1 MKDIVIVE
9 DSRLIRK
16 KIKDT
21 LKDLGYNPV
30 AEFSRGE
37 DLFPFLDSKKPDLI
51 IMDINLAGD
60 LNGLETAHQIMKTEE
75 LPIIFLTGSEKKL
88 KLKEPTLSTTTAYIS
103 KPFTSE
109 ELRINIEL
117 ILYKK
122 KMLNKI
128 KSTNEEQRVL
138 LDNIQNQVWY
148 LVDPYTYGRVNRSHA
163 EFFGYKREEM
173 EHKKIVELFPDD
185 VADRVIEHSK
195 KVFNEKEQIEV
206 EEEFTDYRG
215 EKRLLYVTKTPY
227 LDENGEV
234 EYVVCSGE
242 DITGKR
248 KMQKELLEREQRF
261 LSIVATL
268 PDILMLFNKDGEY
281 LNIWTGHEE
290 NLTKRRQEMLG
301 QKLEDVLPSDK
312 AQLIKRNLEKV
323 LRENKLQIF
332 EYELDVISGHKYFE
346 ARMTAIS
353 HNKAVMVARDIT
365 KRKKAS
371 AELEVQKAYFKQ
383 LFDKSPDAIAILDTD
398 DRIINVNRSFEKLF
412 GYKEE

>member
-21 LKDLGYNPV
+21 LKDLGYNSV

-37 DLFPFLDSKKPDLI
+37 DLFPFLDSEKPDLI
-51 IMDINLAGD
+51 IMDINLAGE

-128 KSTNEEQRVL
+128 KRTNEEQRVL

-206 EEEFTDYRG
+206 EEEFTDNRG
-215 EKRLLYVTKTPY
+215 EKRLLY
-227 LDENGEV
+227 
-234 EYVVCSGE
+234 
-242 DITGKR
+242 
-248 KMQKELLEREQRF
+248 
-261 LSIVATL
+261 
-268 PDILMLFNKDGEY
+268 
-281 LNIWTGHEE
+281 
-290 NLTKRRQEMLG
+290 
-301 QKLEDVLPSDK
+301 
-312 AQLIKRNLEKV
+312 
-323 LRENKLQIF
+323 
-332 EYELDVISGHKYFE
+332 
-346 ARMTAIS
+346 
-353 HNKAVMVARDIT
+353 
-365 KRKKAS
+365 
-371 AELEVQKAYFKQ
+371 
-383 LFDKSPDAIAILDTD
+383 
-398 DRIINVNRSFEKLF
+398 
-412 GYKEE
+412 